1 MRISDWSSDVCSSDL
16 CSGHGAL
23 ANARYVSG
31 DGFSEPKA
39 LMSRD
44 HFLTPRLVPLRVEC
58 GETPPTGVRGPHFAW
73 VMPRVRF
80 GAEGLL
86 MTTPTFLDLGVAAP
100 ICRALEAEGYRS
112 EERRVGKEC
121 VSTCRYRG
129 GQYQYKQTIN
139 TSTLPIT
146 HNYTIRKKRI

>member
-73 VMPRVRF
+73 VMPREIGR
-80 GAEGLL
+80 AS
-86 MTTPTFLDLGVAAP
+86 
-100 ICRALEAEGYRS
+100 CR
-112 EERRVGKEC
+112 ERV
-121 VSTCRYRG
+121 VSTCRSRWV
-129 GQYQYKQTIN
+129 
-139 TSTLPIT
+139 P
-146 HNYTIRKKRI
+146 